1 MRRLVAPSEA
11 SRTDG
16 RWSRP
21 RLGELTPERPLPR
34 RVNVKQTQAVRFHL
48 PAEWSRLC
56 ANLFSS
62 CSSCFAGENF
72 FFPPNTFSCLVVVV
86 VVVVARGN
94 VNFSRFFFT
103 ARRDWATRQVGAARL
118 HLRKGDA
125 GDRAAFGSMCRSC
138 QALPCRVGRRAGQSR
153 LAAAAAADGLLS
165 PASQPWSLLLL
176 RGTGVTRG
184 QPSPLEKGNLSLCP
198 VTFACSS
205 LSPSLGSCGSSLGR

>member
-1 MRRLVAPSEA
+1 M
-11 SRTDG
+11 
-16 RWSRP
+16 
-21 RLGELTPERPLPR
+21 
-34 RVNVKQTQAVRFHL
+34 QTCSL
-48 PAEWSRLC
+48 PALPV
-56 ANLFSS
+56 LL
-62 CSSCFAGENF
+62 GKTF
-72 FFPPNTFSCLVVVV
+72 FFSPNTFSYLVVV

-103 ARRDWATRQVGAARL
+103 ARRDWATRRVGAARL